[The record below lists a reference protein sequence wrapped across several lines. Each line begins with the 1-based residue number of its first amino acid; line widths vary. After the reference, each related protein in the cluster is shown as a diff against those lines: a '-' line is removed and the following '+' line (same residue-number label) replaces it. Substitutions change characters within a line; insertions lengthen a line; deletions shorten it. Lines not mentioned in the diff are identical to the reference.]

1 MNFSDIQNIITNLL
15 QLLSD
20 VTNALLNNEL
30 FQITIGIV
38 LFGIVLSIVF
48 SLLKKLKEG
57 YKQMDN
63 SIGNNFSKKNRRYYV
78 TKAYI
83 NSLFR

>member
-1 MNFSDIQNIITNLL
+1 MNFQDIQNTITNLL
-15 QLLSD
+15 QLLSNI
-20 VTNALLNNEL
+20 TNALLNNEL

-38 LFGIVLSIVF
+38 LFSIVLSIVF
-48 SLLKKLKEG
+48 TLLKKLKEG
-57 YKQMDN
+57 YNQMDN
-63 SIGNNFSKKNRRYYV
+63 SIGNNFSKNRRYYV